1 MKRIPLPHSPNGW
14 FKVVFSDELEVG
26 AVLSVHQFGK
36 DLVVYR
42 GEDGAAHVLDAYC
55 AHLGAHLGV
64 GGKVVGSE
72 IQCPFHGWRYD
83 GSGRCTDVPY
93 AKKIPALARV
103 RSWEIREQ
111 NGYVMA
117 WHHAE
122 DKPPSFEIPPIP
134 EFSDPGYYKYKR
146 VRWDLQTHI
155 QEMYENA
162 VDIQHFAHVH
172 AMQIEKV
179 NWDGDGPIATLVLD
193 LKRDAAVQSNAE
205 GETSFRSFMYGPGLS
220 LTRVTGK
227 MAGVSIQTLTP
238 IDDEKCEVVHTYYA
252 KKSEPAGKAEL
263 EAFFDYYASDWELDF
278 GLWNT
283 KVYRPQPLLAENDGD
298 VGRFRRWYKQF
309 YSTDVGIDKF

>member
-14 FKVVFSDELEVG
+14 FKVVFSDELARGDVRR
-26 AVLSVHQFGK
+26 VHQFGK
-36 DLVVYR
+36 ELVVYR
-42 GEDGAAHVLDAYC
+42 GEDGVAHVLDAYC
-55 AHLGAHLGV
+55 PHLGAHLGV
-64 GGKVVGSE
+64 GGKVVGNE

-93 AKKIPALARV
+93 ARKIPALARV
-103 RSWEIREQ
+103 GAWETREQ

-122 DKPPSFEIPPIP
+122 GKPASFDIPQIP
-134 EFSDPGYYKYKR
+134 EYSDPEYYKYKR
-146 VRWDLQTHI
+146 VRWELDTHI

-179 NWDGDGPIATLVLD
+179 NWDGEGPIATLVLD

-227 MAGVSIQTLTP
+227 MHGVSIQTLTP
-238 IDDEKCEVVHTYYA
+238 LDDEKCEVVHTYYA
-252 KKSEPAGKAEL
+252 KRSEPATKAEL
-263 EAFFDYYASDWELDF
+263 E
-278 GLWNT
+278 
-283 KVYRPQPLLAENDGD
+283 
-298 VGRFRRWYKQF
+298 GR
-309 YSTDVGIDKF
+309 